1 MNMDASIILQ
11 GQPVNALGALAA
23 GNDLAK
29 QSNELRRQNALDA
42 LYKSQGAG
50 IMNGDQNALNALAQ
64 FDPNAALGIKQ
75 TQQSMGFD
83 AEKMGM
89 LREEAKRAAAEYAK
103 TLSDADRNAQIAKIE
118 SGLKGAAFFY
128 QNGDRAGYDGF
139 LKQNGLDPA
148 QYPFEAF
155 PATAAQYDGVLE
167 AYKTFKPE
175 VIDPAKGAPSGYL
188 WNDPK
193 DPRKGVAPIS
203 GMNSEPEWI
212 TATPE
217 QAKAHGAVSGQI
229 NTKTGKFEGDK
240 APSGMKIESDG
251 HGGFTFTEGPAAA
264 STAKDEARL
273 DQAKVSADVVTG
285 KITEAKRL
293 VANPGGWLPTT
304 GYGGQKLMN
313 TGGTAANDLRATLET
328 IKANVAFDKL
338 QQMRASS
345 PTGGALGAVSDKE
358 MSLLSAALTSL
369 DQTQSAEQLTQNLDN
384 LEQIYKVI
392 IDKLNAPPV
401 DPNAPPTQP
410 PAAPQGG
417 QINLPSDLQGVFNKY
432 K

>member
-103 TLSDADRNAQIAKIE
+103 TLSAADRNAQIAKIE

-167 AYKTFKPE
+167 AYKSFKPE
-175 VIDPAKGAPSGYL
+175 VPKPQSSPGKLRADLDAGLIDQGAYDAGIAELTKSGVNIDLGGGSNKQVFDAMSASNDTATAAVTGLTAIKEAKAAVDGGI
-188 WNDPK
+188 
-193 DPRKGVAPIS
+193 IS
-203 GMNSEPEWI
+203 GSYADQRLGM
-212 TATPE
+212 
-217 QAKAHGAVSGQI
+217 QKLGAALG
-229 NTKTGKFEGDK
+229 
-240 APSGMKIESDG
+240 
-251 HGGFTFTEGPAAA
+251 
-264 STAKDEARL
+264 
-273 DQAKVSADVVTG
+273 
-285 KITEAKRL
+285 
-293 VANPGGWLPTT
+293 VANPTTIINTETFRSAIAPQIAAMMKATVGSTQISNADRDFAEKAAGGS
-304 GYGGQKLMN
+304 
-313 TGGTAANDLRATLET
+313 
-328 IKANVAFDKL
+328 I
-338 QQMRASS
+338 
-345 PTGGALGAVSDKE
+345 
-358 MSLLSAALTSL
+358 
-369 DQTQSAEQLTQNLDN
+369 NLDEASIKR
-384 LEQIYKVI
+384 LLGIMEKAGLAVVQRHM
-392 IDKLNAPPV
+392 DKLNKVYPEGKGYDRERALFGIDMPE
-401 DPNAPPTQP
+401 ATTTPTP
-410 PAAPQGG
+410 DTTTQGG
-417 QINLPSDLQGVFNKY
+417 GEIVPPPEFSDIWNKY
-432 K
+432 

>member
-75 TQQSMGFD
+75 TRQSMGFD

-89 LREEAKRAAAEYAK
+89 LREQAKKAATEYAK
-103 TLSDADRNAQIAKIE
+103 QLSDADRAAQIAKIE

-167 AYKTFKPE
+167 AYKTFKPDSKALTE
-175 VIDPAKGAPSGYL
+175 GAQPGYM
-188 WNDPK
+188 WNDPA
-193 DPRKGVAPIS
+193 DPRKGVSPVPGYQPEAKDDYQRYAQEEKAA
-203 GMNSEPEWI
+203 GREPLDRLGF
-212 TATPE
+212 E
-217 QAKAHGAVSGQI
+217 QAKKGKGFTVTTADGTTVQYGGGNGPTTEGINYNPGDVQTVLDGIDAIANDKNLDRVVGPLEGGGGNDIDKMTALQRMYYGGDGLALIEKIGQLQSTTWLAARQMLKGGGAITDYESKKAESAMARLSRAKSEVEFRGALKDLKDAIVEGRAKLLAAQKNGQTTPQSPAGEQPAQQPPAPTSGQI
-229 NTKTGKFEGDK
+229 D
-240 APSGMKIESDG
+240 
-251 HGGFTFTEGPAAA
+251 
-264 STAKDEARL
+264 
-273 DQAKVSADVVTG
+273 
-285 KITEAKRL
+285 
-293 VANPGGWLPTT
+293 LPP
-304 GYGGQKLMN
+304 
-313 TGGTAANDLRATLET
+313 DLR
-328 IKANVAFDKL
+328 D
-338 QQMRASS
+338 
-345 PTGGALGAVSDKE
+345 
-358 MSLLSAALTSL
+358 
-369 DQTQSAEQLTQNLDN
+369 
-384 LEQIYKVI
+384 
-392 IDKLNAPPV
+392 
-401 DPNAPPTQP
+401 
-410 PAAPQGG
+410 
-417 QINLPSDLQGVFNKY
+417 VFNKY

>member
-11 GQPVNALGALAA
+11 GQPVNVLGAMAA
-23 GNDLAK
+23 GNDLAA
-29 QSNELRRQNALDA
+29 QTQGLQRQNALSQ
-42 LYKSQGAG
+42 LYKTQGAG
-50 IMNGDQNALNALAQ
+50 ILAGDPGALNALAQ
-64 FDPNAALGIKQ
+64 YDPNAALGIKQ
-75 TQQSMGFD
+75 TQQGMAFD
-83 AEKMGM
+83 AEKMSV
-89 LREEAKRAAAEYAK
+89 LREDAKRAATEYAK
-103 TLSDADRNAQIAKIE
+103 QLSDTDRAAQIAKIE

-128 QNGDRAGYDGF
+128 QNGDKAGYEGF
-139 LKQNGLDPA
+139 LQQNGLDPA

-175 VIDPAKGAPSGYL
+175 T
-188 WNDPK
+188 
-193 DPRKGVAPIS
+193 
-203 GMNSEPEWI
+203 PEWV

-217 QAKAHGAVSGQI
+217 QAKAHGAVSGQL
-229 NTKTGKFEGDK
+229 NTKTGKFEADK
-240 APSGMKIESDG
+240 PPSGMKIESDG
-251 HGGFTFTEGPAAA
+251 QGGFTFTEGPAAA
-264 STAKDEARL
+264 SASKEAARL

-285 KITEAKRL
+285 KISEAKGL
-293 VANPGGWLPTT
+293 VANANGILPTT
-304 GYGGQKLMN
+304 GYAGQKLMN

-358 MSLLSAALTSL
+358 MSLLSSALTSL
-369 DQTQSAEQLTQNLDN
+369 DQTQSAEQLMQNLKN

-392 IDKLNAPPV
+392 TDKLNAPPV
-401 DPNAPPTQP
+401 DANAPPKATETPQAGGITV
-410 PAAPQGG
+410 PA
-417 QINLPSDLQGVFNKY
+417 DLQDVFNKY

>member
-11 GQPVNALGALAA
+11 GQPVNVLGAMAA
-23 GNDLAK
+23 GNDLAA
-29 QSNELRRQNALDA
+29 QTQGLQRQNALSQ
-42 LYKSQGAG
+42 LYKTQGAG
-50 IMNGDQNALNALAQ
+50 ILAGDPGALNALAQ
-64 FDPNAALGIKQ
+64 YDPNAALGIKQ
-75 TQQSMGFD
+75 TQQGMGFD
-83 AEKMGM
+83 AEKMGI
-89 LREEAKRAAAEYAK
+89 LREGAKQAAAEYAK

-139 LKQNGLDPA
+139 LQQNGLDPA

-175 VIDPAKGAPSGYL
+175 T
-188 WNDPK
+188 
-193 DPRKGVAPIS
+193 
-203 GMNSEPEWI
+203 PEWV

-217 QAKAHGAVSGQI
+217 QAKAHGAVSGQL
-229 NTKTGKFEGDK
+229 NTKTGKFEADK
-240 APSGMKIESDG
+240 PPSGMKIESDG
-251 HGGFTFTEGPAAA
+251 QGGFTFTEGPAAA
-264 STAKDEARL
+264 SASKEAARL

-285 KITEAKRL
+285 KISEAKGL
-293 VANPGGWLPTT
+293 VANANGILPTT
-304 GYGGQKLMN
+304 GYAGQKLMN

-358 MSLLSAALTSL
+358 MSLLSSALTSL
-369 DQTQSAEQLTQNLDN
+369 DQTQSAEQLMQNLKN

-392 IDKLNAPPV
+392 TDKLNAPPV
-401 DPNAPPTQP
+401 DANAPPKATETPQAGGITV
-410 PAAPQGG
+410 PA
-417 QINLPSDLQGVFNKY
+417 DLQDVFNKY

>member
-11 GQPVNALGALAA
+11 GQPVNVLGAMAA
-23 GNDLAK
+23 GNDLAA
-29 QSNELRRQNALDA
+29 QTQGLQRQNALSQ
-42 LYKSQGAG
+42 LYKTQGAG
-50 IMNGDQNALNALAQ
+50 ILAGDPGALNALAQ
-64 FDPNAALGIKQ
+64 YDPNAALGIKQ
-75 TQQSMGFD
+75 TQQGMGFD
-83 AEKMGM
+83 AEKMGI
-89 LREEAKRAAAEYAK
+89 LREGAKQAAAEYAK

-148 QYPFEAF
+148 QYPFESF

-175 VIDPAKGAPSGYL
+175 T
-188 WNDPK
+188 
-193 DPRKGVAPIS
+193 
-203 GMNSEPEWI
+203 PEWV

-217 QAKAHGAVSGQI
+217 QAKAHGAVSGQL
-229 NTKTGKFEGDK
+229 NTKTGKFEADK
-240 APSGMKIESDG
+240 PPSGMKIESDG
-251 HGGFTFTEGPAAA
+251 QGGFTFTEGPAAA
-264 STAKDEARL
+264 SASKEAARL

-285 KITEAKRL
+285 KISEAKGL
-293 VANPGGWLPTT
+293 VANANGILPTT
-304 GYGGQKLMN
+304 GYAGQKLMN

-358 MSLLSAALTSL
+358 MSLLSSALTSL
-369 DQTQSAEQLTQNLDN
+369 DQTQSAEQLMQNLKN

-392 IDKLNAPPV
+392 TDKLNAPPV
-401 DPNAPPTQP
+401 DANAPPKATETPQAGGITV
-410 PAAPQGG
+410 PA
-417 QINLPSDLQGVFNKY
+417 DLQDVFNKY